1 MTKVSIIVPIYNMEL
16 YLKECLDSILS
27 QTLKEIE
34 VVCIDDGSTD
44 RSWEILAEYAKADA
58 RILPIR
64 QENQGVSTARNNG
77 IKKASGK
84 YLIFMDPDDWYPE
97 KDILEVLF
105 EKAENS
111 GCQICGGEFSEYND
125 RTGEVRTEFPEQY
138 FGYVFQKEGVI
149 EYRDWQFDFGYHRFL
164 YNREFILE
172 HQLYFPK
179 LIRFQDPPFFVKA
192 MITAEKFYA
201 VKKVVYRYRYGHR
214 DLKWTREK
222 RIALLKGIYM
232 DMDMA
237 VRNHLERLVD
247 LTWFRMTEEFGEIIC
262 CGIIEGETEIE
273 EWIRRV
279 YDCLEIDRKE
289 KYGYPFYRRFRDEVI
304 LLKEKQ
310 RKEDER
316 LENEMKAIK
325 NSITFRVGK
334 YLLYIPRCIKL
345 ALWSR
350 KKS

>member
-1 MTKVSIIVPIYNMEL
+1 MTKVSVIVPIYNMEV
-16 YLKECLDSILS
+16 YVKECLDSILR

-64 QENQGVSTARNNG
+64 QENLGVSTARNNG

-97 KDILEVLF
+97 EDILEVLF
-105 EKAENS
+105 EKAEKS
-111 GCQICGGEFSEYND
+111 GCHICGGEFSEYDD

-138 FGYVFQKEGVI
+138 FGYVFQKEAVI

-179 LIRFQDPPFFVKA
+179 LIRFQDPPFFVRA
-192 MITAEKFYA
+192 MITAERFYA

-214 DLKWTREK
+214 ELKWTKEK
-222 RIALLKGIYM
+222 RIDLLKGIYM
-232 DMDMA
+232 DMELA
-237 VRNHLERLVD
+237 VQNHLDRLID
-247 LTWFRMTEEFGEIIC
+247 LTWFRMMEEFGKVIYR
-262 CGIIEGETEIE
+262 GIMQSEEETEI
-273 EWIRRV
+273 WVGQV
-279 YDCLEIDRKE
+279 YNCLEREDRICK
-289 KYGYPFYRRFRDEVI
+289 GIPFWS
-304 LLKEKQ
+304 
-310 RKEDER
+310 
-316 LENEMKAIK
+316 EMKSEIEWKEEKIRKIK
-325 NSITFRVGK
+325 SSETFRVGK
-334 YLLYIPRCIKL
+334 AIVWLPRKIISIIK
-345 ALWSR
+345 R
-350 KKS
+350 